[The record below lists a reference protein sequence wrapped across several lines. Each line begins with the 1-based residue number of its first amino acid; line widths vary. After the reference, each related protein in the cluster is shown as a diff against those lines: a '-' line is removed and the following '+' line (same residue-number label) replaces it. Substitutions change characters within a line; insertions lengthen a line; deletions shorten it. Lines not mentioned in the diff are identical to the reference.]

1 MNPIT
6 VAIVEDNAAVC
17 ASLEKML
24 NASDRC
30 RCVSTSRNGAQA
42 LKAIPK
48 LRPDVVIMDINLPDL
63 TGIECTTRLK
73 AQLPRTQFLVLTVYN
88 DSRQIFQALEA
99 GASGYLLKRSTSEA
113 IVQAVCDVHA
123 GGAPMSAEIAR
134 KVVQSFQRSPAA
146 SATASASGNEMATL
160 TPREL
165 EILRLVTEGL
175 ATKEIADRSG
185 VSYTTIC
192 THLGHIYEKLHVHS
206 RTAAAAKYLQ
216 AGKG

>member
-17 ASLEKML
+17 ASLEKMI

-42 LKAIPK
+42 LKTIPK

-134 KVVQSFQRSPAA
+134 KVVQSFQRPAA
-146 SATASASGNEMATL
+146 APPNSANEIAAL
-160 TPREL
+160 TPREM

-216 AGKG
+216 AEKR

>member
-1 MNPIT
+1 MNAIT

-17 ASLEKML
+17 ASLEQMI

-42 LKAIPK
+42 LRAIP
-48 LRPDVVIMDINLPDL
+48 LHRPNVVIMDINLPDL
-63 TGIECTTRLK
+63 TGIECTARLK
-73 AQLPRTQFLVLTVYN
+73 PQLPGTQFLVLTVYN

-99 GASGYLLKRSTSEA
+99 GASGYLLKRSEPEA

-123 GGAPMSAEIAR
+123 GGSPMSAEIAR
-134 KVVQSFQRSPAA
+134 QVVQSFQRPVAPA
-146 SATASASGNEMATL
+146 NEIAAL
-160 TPREL
+160 TTREM
-165 EILRLVTEGL
+165 EILQLVTEGL
-175 ATKEIADRSG
+175 TTKEIADRSG

-216 AGKG
+216 AEKR

>member
-17 ASLEKML
+17 ASLEKMI

-48 LRPDVVIMDINLPDL
+48 HKPDVVIMDINLPDL

-88 DSRQIFQALEA
+88 DSRQIFRALEA
-99 GASGYLLKRSTSEA
+99 GASGYLLKRSTPEA

-123 GGAPMSAEIAR
+123 GGSPMSAEIAR
-134 KVVQSFQRSPAA
+134 QVVQSFQRPVTAA
-146 SATASASGNEMATL
+146 NEIAAL
-160 TPREL
+160 TPREM

-206 RTAAAAKYLQ
+206 RTAAATKYLQ
-216 AGKG
+216 AEKR

>member
-17 ASLEKML
+17 TSLERVI

-42 LKAIPK
+42 LRAIPK
-48 LRPDVVIMDINLPDL
+48 HRPDVVIMDLNLPDI
-63 TGIECTTRLK
+63 TGVECTVRLK
-73 AQLPRTQFLVLTVYN
+73 AQLPGLQVLVLTVYN

-99 GASGYLLKRSTSEA
+99 GASGYLLKRSAPEA

-123 GGAPMSAEIAR
+123 GGSPMSAEIAR
-134 KVVQSFQRSPAA
+134 KVVQSFQRPAA
-146 SATASASGNEMATL
+146 PASEMAAL
-160 TPREL
+160 TPREM
-165 EILRLVTEGL
+165 EILQLVTEGL

-216 AGKG
+216 AEKR

>member
-1 MNPIT
+1 MTPIT

-17 ASLEKML
+17 ASLEKMI
-24 NASDRC
+24 NASGRC
-30 RCVSTSRNGAQA
+30 RCVGTSRNGAQA
-42 LKAIPK
+42 LRSIPK
-48 LRPDVVIMDINLPDL
+48 QRPDVVIMDINLPDL

-88 DSRQIFQALEA
+88 DSRQIFAALEA
-99 GASGYLLKRSTSEA
+99 GASGYLLKRSPSEV
-113 IVQAVCDVHA
+113 ILQAVCDVHA

-134 KVVQSFQRSPAA
+134 KVVQSFQRPAPAA
-146 SATASASGNEMATL
+146 GAGAAHEIAAL
-160 TPREL
+160 TPREM

-216 AGKG
+216 AEKR

>member
-1 MNPIT
+1 MNAIT

-17 ASLEKML
+17 ASLEKMI

-30 RCVSTSRNGAQA
+30 RCVGTSRNGAQA
-42 LKAIPK
+42 LQAIPK
-48 LRPDVVIMDINLPDL
+48 HRPDVVIMDINLPDL

-88 DSRQIFQALEA
+88 DSRQIFRALEA
-99 GASGYLLKRSTSEA
+99 GASGYLLKRSTPEA

-123 GGAPMSAEIAR
+123 GGSPMSAEIAR
-134 KVVQSFQRSPAA
+134 QVVQSFQRPVAA
-146 SATASASGNEMATL
+146 ANEIAAL
-160 TPREL
+160 TPREM

-192 THLGHIYEKLHVHS
+192 THLGHIYGKLHVHS

-216 AGKG
+216 AEKR

>member
-1 MNPIT
+1 MPAIT

-17 ASLEKML
+17 ASLERMI

-42 LKAIPK
+42 LRAIP
-48 LRPDVVIMDINLPDL
+48 LHRPDVVIMDINLPDL
-63 TGIECTTRLK
+63 TGIECTVRLK
-73 AQLPRTQFLVLTVYN
+73 RQLPQTQFLVLTVYN
-88 DSRQIFQALEA
+88 DSRQIFEALEA
-99 GASGYLLKRSTSEA
+99 GASGYLLKRSGPEA

-123 GGAPMSAEIAR
+123 GGSPMSAEIAR
-134 KVVQSFQRSPAA
+134 KVVQSFQRPVAAAPANEIA
-146 SATASASGNEMATL
+146 ALTAREM
-160 TPREL
+160 
-165 EILRLVTEGL
+165 EILQLVTEGL

-216 AGKG
+216 AEKR

>member
-1 MNPIT
+1 MNAIT

-17 ASLEKML
+17 ASLEKMI

-42 LKAIPK
+42 LRAIP
-48 LRPDVVIMDINLPDL
+48 LHRPNVVIMDINLPDL
-63 TGIECTTRLK
+63 TGIECTARLK
-73 AQLPRTQFLVLTVYN
+73 PQLPGTQFLVLTVYN

-99 GASGYLLKRSTSEA
+99 GASGYLLKRSEPEA

-123 GGAPMSAEIAR
+123 GGSPMSAEIAR
-134 KVVQSFQRSPAA
+134 QVVQSFQRPVAPA
-146 SATASASGNEMATL
+146 NEIAAL
-160 TPREL
+160 TTREM
-165 EILRLVTEGL
+165 EILQLVTEGL
-175 ATKEIADRSG
+175 TTKEIADRSG

-216 AGKG
+216 AEKR

>member
-17 ASLEKML
+17 ASLEKVI

-30 RCVSTSRNGAQA
+30 RCVSTSRNAEQA
-42 LKAIPK
+42 LMAIPQH
-48 LRPDVVIMDINLPDL
+48 RPDVVIMDINLPGL
-63 TGIECTTRLK
+63 TGIECTSRLK
-73 AQLPRTQFLVLTVYN
+73 PQLPKTQFLVFTVYN
-88 DSRQIFQALEA
+88 DSRQIFSALEA
-99 GASGYLLKRSTSEA
+99 GASGYLLKRSAPEV

-123 GGAPMSAEIAR
+123 GGSPMSAEIAR
-134 KVVQSFQRSPAA
+134 KVVSSFQKPAA
-146 SATASASGNEMATL
+146 AANGIEAL

-165 EILRLVTEGL
+165 EILQLVTEGL

-192 THLGHIYEKLHVHS
+192 THLGNIYEKLHVHS
-206 RTAAAAKYLQ
+206 RTAAAKKFLQ
-216 AGKG
+216 AEKR

>member
-17 ASLEKML
+17 ASLERMI

-30 RCVSTSRNGAQA
+30 RCVCTSRNAEQA
-42 LKAIPK
+42 LQAIPK
-48 LRPDVVIMDINLPDL
+48 HRPDVVIMDINLPGL
-63 TGIECTTRLK
+63 TGIECTVRLK
-73 AQLPRTQFLVLTVYN
+73 RQLPRCQVLVLTVYN
-88 DSRQIFQALEA
+88 DSRQIFNALEA
-99 GASGYLLKRSTSEA
+99 GASGYLLKRSAPEA

-134 KVVQSFQRSPAA
+134 KVVQSFQRPSAPANGMEA
-146 SATASASGNEMATL
+146 LTA
-160 TPREL
+160 REK
-165 EILRLVTEGL
+165 EILQLVTEGL

-192 THLGHIYEKLHVHS
+192 THLGNIYEKLHVHS

-216 AGKG
+216 AEKR

>member
-17 ASLEKML
+17 ASLERMI
-24 NASDRC
+24 NASGRC

-42 LKAIPK
+42 LQAIPK
-48 LRPDVVIMDINLPDL
+48 HRPDVVIMDINLPDL
-63 TGIECTTRLK
+63 TGIECTVRLK
-73 AQLPRTQFLVLTVYN
+73 AQLPRTQVLVLTVYN
-88 DSRQIFQALEA
+88 DSRQIFAALEA
-99 GASGYLLKRSTSEA
+99 GASGYLLKRSAPEA

-123 GGAPMSAEIAR
+123 GGSPMSAEIAR
-134 KVVQSFQRSPAA
+134 KVVQSFQRPAA
-146 SATASASGNEMATL
+146 AAPANEIAAL
-160 TPREL
+160 TPREM
-165 EILRLVTEGL
+165 EILQLVTEGL

-216 AGKG
+216 AEKR

>member
-1 MNPIT
+1 MSPIT

-17 ASLEKML
+17 ASLERMI

-30 RCVSTSRNGAQA
+30 RCISTSRNGAQA
-42 LKAIPK
+42 LRAIPK

-134 KVVQSFQRSPAA
+134 KVVQSFQRPAGA
-146 SATASASGNEMATL
+146 PATATSEIAAL
-160 TPREL
+160 TPREM

-206 RTAAAAKYLQ
+206 RTAAAKKYLQ
-216 AGKG
+216 AGKR

>member
-17 ASLEKML
+17 ASLERMI

-30 RCVSTSRNGAQA
+30 RCVSTSRNGEQA
-42 LKAIPK
+42 LQAIP
-48 LRPDVVIMDINLPDL
+48 LQRPDVVIMDINLPGL
-63 TGIECTTRLK
+63 SGIECTSQLK
-73 AQLPRTQFLVLTVYN
+73 RTLPRTQVLVFTVYN
-88 DSRQIFQALEA
+88 DSRQIFSALEA
-99 GASGYLLKRSTSEA
+99 GASGYLLKRSSPEA

-123 GGAPMSAEIAR
+123 GGSPMSAEIAR
-134 KVVQSFQRSPAA
+134 KVVSSFQRPAA
-146 SATASASGNEMATL
+146 AASGIEAL
-160 TPREL
+160 TPREM
-165 EILRLVTEGL
+165 EILQLVTEGL

-206 RTAAAAKYLQ
+206 RTAAAKKYLQ
-216 AGKG
+216 AEKR